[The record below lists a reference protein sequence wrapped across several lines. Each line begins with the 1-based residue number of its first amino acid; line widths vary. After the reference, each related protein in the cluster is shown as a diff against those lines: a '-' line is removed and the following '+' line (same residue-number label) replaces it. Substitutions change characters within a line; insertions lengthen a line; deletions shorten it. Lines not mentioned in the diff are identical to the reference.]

1 MPRLPCSSNG
11 LYRVWVGLVGQP
23 QCLLVELLLQLA
35 LSGVQGC
42 ELLPDF
48 PTTGPQALILGVLE
62 RAEGYPWGQE
72 FAPNVAR
79 SCK

>member
-1 MPRLPCSSNG
+1 MPRLPCSLNG

-23 QCLLVELLLQLA
+23 QCLLVEMLFQLG

-48 PTTGPQALILGVLE
+48 PAMGPQALILGVLD
-62 RAEGYPWGQE
+62 RAEGYTWGE
-72 FAPNVAR
+72 SGMPLPA
-79 SCK
+79 